1 MRLPVFPVQAVD
13 LQTRDGSFAPAPM
26 VDRGDV
32 LPPKA
37 AQLDVPAHPKNVLL
51 ASLPDER
58 LIERNRDYPQLARSH
73 GLTPCAGRIGRLAY
87 ENCRS

>member
-1 MRLPVFPVQAVD
+1 MIVCDQAIKKLGMNRESCRVIVQGFGNV
-13 LQTRDGSFAPAPM
+13 GSN
-26 VDRGDV
+26 
-32 LPPKA
+32 A
-37 AQLDVPAHPKNVLL
+37 AKLDVPAHPKNVLL